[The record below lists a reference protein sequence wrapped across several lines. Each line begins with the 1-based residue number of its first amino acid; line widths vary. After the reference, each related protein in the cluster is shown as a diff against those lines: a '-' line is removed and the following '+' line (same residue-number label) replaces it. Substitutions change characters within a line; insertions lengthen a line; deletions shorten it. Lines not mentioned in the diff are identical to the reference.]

1 MGASYALASRA
12 TALES
17 ISVFEQKRQT
27 HCRPAASTF
36 AEAGGEKK
44 GKGVQDGNETAHLR
58 TCRAKMRHTLVFF
71 AANSTI
77 I

>member
-1 MGASYALASRA
+1 MGTSYALASRA

-58 TCRAKMRHTLVFF
+58 TCRAKMRHMLVFF
-71 AANSTI
+71 AANGTI